1 MIRHPQARRGQALV
15 EFALILPFLAFFLM
29 AIIEIGRA
37 WNLKQVVTDAS
48 REGARFAVVYDPS
61 VTAQQVIDSV
71 LSKVER
77 AGVNKAAVSVSF
89 LASDGTAPSSGT
101 PYQYFK
107 TGTGQIT
114 TVEVAYKC
122 NMDGAG
128 NARPCFPVLN
138 SVVGVLEAFLTP
150 VAGVGGIGPIARLQV
165 SRLHGITRM
174 RNE

>member
-1 MIRHPQARRGQALV
+1 MIPRARARRGQALV

-61 VTAQQVIDSV
+61 VTAQEVIDSV

-77 AGVNKAAVSVSF
+77 AGVAKTAVSVSF
-89 LASDGTAPSSGT
+89 LASDGTAPNPGT

-107 TGTGQIT
+107 AGTGQIT

-122 NMDGAG
+122 NMDNAN

-150 VAGVGGIGPIARLQV
+150 VPGVGGIGPIARLQTSTLRGV
-165 SRLHGITRM
+165 TRM